1 MDGALR
7 VVARQHH
14 LHRRILRASSSSP
27 SPGARLLRS
36 NPLFDSVSTATFA
49 ARSTSVKEKRSTARL
64 QGTRAPGDRF
74 DTLAAEPPKKAK
86 CWRPPSSPFA
96 SRLGTKHLPNE
107 GLRIG
112 TVRRPPR
119 GVPKAEFSSGNW
131 YDVWLPNLA
140 PTAETVKLAQGSRS
154 SREWAAFA
162 KRYRAEMANADNS
175 RVLDLL
181 AALSRTT
188 NFAVGCYCED
198 ESRCH
203 RSILRQLLL
212 DRGAQVL

>member
-1 MDGALR
+1 MA
-7 VVARQHH
+7 V
-14 LHRRILRASSSSP
+14 RI
-27 SPGARLLRS
+27 
-36 NPLFDSVSTATFA
+36 V
-49 ARSTSVKEKRSTARL
+49 
-64 QGTRAPGDRF
+64 
-74 DTLAAEPPKKAK
+74 
-86 CWRPPSSPFA
+86 
-96 SRLGTKHLPNE
+96 RLGTKRLPNE

-140 PTAETVKLAQGSRS
+140 PTAQTVKLAQGSS
-154 SREWAAFA
+154 SEREWAAFV

-188 NFAVGCYCED
+188 NFAVGCYCEN